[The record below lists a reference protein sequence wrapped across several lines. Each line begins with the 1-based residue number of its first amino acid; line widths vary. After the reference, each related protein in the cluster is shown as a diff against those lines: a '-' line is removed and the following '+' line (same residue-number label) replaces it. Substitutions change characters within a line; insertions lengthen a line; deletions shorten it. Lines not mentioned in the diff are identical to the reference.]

1 MILSIVG
8 NIGSG
13 KSSAL
18 EALREW
24 RPDAAVVP
32 EPVDAWGEL
41 LALYYAD
48 PAAWSLAFNLKVL
61 HGFSQVDR
69 AGPGLRIVER
79 SPGACRHVF
88 GQLAYNDNHLS
99 PAAWDVFKE
108 YHELLGWEPDAYVY
122 IDTPPA
128 QCSRRMATRARACEA
143 GVSEDYLRRIEFQYQ
158 NFLKF
163 TKVPVIRVDGTR
175 APEVVVGDILRAIDA
190 M

>member
-1 MILSIVG
+1 MILSIEG

>member
-1 MILSIVG
+1 MNTMRISVEG

-18 EALREW
+18 GSLALRGYRVRE
-24 RPDAAVVP
+24 
-32 EPVDAWGEL
+32 EPVDEWGDL
-41 LALYYAD
+41 LDLYYQN
-48 PAAWSLAFNLKVL
+48 PAQWSLAFNLKVL
-61 HGFSQVDR
+61 HSFHNTGDATV
-69 AGPGLRIVER
+69 IER

-99 PAAWDVFKE
+99 PGAWDVFKE

-128 QCSRRMATRARACEA
+128 ECFTRLTKRGRECES
-143 GVSEDYLRRIEFQYQ
+143 GVTEDYLRRIEFQYQ

-163 TKVPVIRVDGTR
+163 TKVPVYTIDGMQEPWKIVR
-175 APEVVVGDILRAIDA
+175 DIELLLVK